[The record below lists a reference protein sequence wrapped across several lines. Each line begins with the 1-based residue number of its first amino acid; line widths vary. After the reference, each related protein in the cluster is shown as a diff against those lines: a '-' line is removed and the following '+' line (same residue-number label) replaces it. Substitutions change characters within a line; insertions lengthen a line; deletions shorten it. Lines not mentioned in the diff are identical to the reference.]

1 MRKNKVGREKNGFSM
16 FILDDDKNMT
26 DALESYFG
34 ASGYEVKQSNDPL
47 EALEMLQEKAFDIL
61 LLDFIMYPICGDE
74 VVARLR
80 QFDSNIYV
88 IMLTGHREVAPPL
101 NTIRELEIQGYFEK
115 SDRFD
120 QLELLVESCIKSI
133 RQMKTVTC
141 YQRGLSDILESVP
154 RMHRFIPVQDFAGA
168 VLREFL
174 RLNKADT
181 GFIWLKPENML
192 AGGDALELKPE
203 IFLGNGRWKDYTL
216 EDFLGKYPKIEVCFL
231 RKQVSPLVGEDEHIL
246 LVPLKS
252 GEKLKL
258 GMLGVLVDENVY
270 TSDLQAVF
278 AEQVSAAFHNII
290 LNQLLQVNN
299 RQLKK
304 AYTNLEKGYMDTI
317 EALRLLVDAK
327 DIYTRGHS
335 DRVAY
340 YAVMLAKTMGKSE
353 SYVERVR
360 AAGMLHDIGKIGIS
374 DAILKKSSKL
384 TDVEYNSVKKHPRIG
399 ANILSRM
406 TMFHSIGDIVCAHHE
421 RYDGAG
427 YPNRLCG
434 DEIPEE
440 ARMIAIADAFD
451 AMMSD
456 RHYRKKLTLDACIQE
471 LKDGKGTQFDGRMVD
486 VFLGLLE
493 DFYKMERELRW
504 TYEQQEETL

>member
-1 MRKNKVGREKNGFSM
+1 MN
-16 FILDDDKNMT
+16 
-26 DALESYFG
+26 
-34 ASGYEVKQSNDPL
+34 
-47 EALEMLQEKAFDIL
+47 
-61 LLDFIMYPICGDE
+61 
-74 VVARLR
+74 
-80 QFDSNIYV
+80 
-88 IMLTGHREVAPPL
+88 
-101 NTIRELEIQGYFEK
+101 
-115 SDRFD
+115 
-120 QLELLVESCIKSI
+120 
-133 RQMKTVTC
+133 
-141 YQRGLSDILESVP
+141 
-154 RMHRFIPVQDFAGA
+154 
-168 VLREFL
+168 
-174 RLNKADT
+174 
-181 GFIWLKPENML
+181 
-192 AGGDALELKPE
+192 
-203 IFLGNGRWKDYTL
+203 
-216 EDFLGKYPKIEVCFL
+216 
-231 RKQVSPLVGEDEHIL
+231 
-246 LVPLKS
+246 
-252 GEKLKL
+252 
-258 GMLGVLVDENVY
+258 ENVY

-353 SYVERVR
+353 SCVERVR